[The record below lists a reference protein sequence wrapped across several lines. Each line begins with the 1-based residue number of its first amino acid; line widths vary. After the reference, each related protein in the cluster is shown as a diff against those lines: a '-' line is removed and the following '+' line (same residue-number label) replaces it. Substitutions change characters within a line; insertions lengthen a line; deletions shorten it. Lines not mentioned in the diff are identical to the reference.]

1 MMLYGWILTTWMAFA
16 VSHLT
21 RHVLCLNDPLLT
33 SSLYLRRGFGFL
45 FGVGRGF
52 TNTKDISLVSMFNE
66 GQIKEIFIEL

>member
-1 MMLYGWILTTWMAFA
+1 M
-16 VSHLT
+16 
-21 RHVLCLNDPLLT
+21 LCLNDPLLT

-52 TNTKDISLVSMFNE
+52 TNRKDISLVSMFNE